1 MRRGKVNRKVE
12 MVENY
17 ESRVWRRNGKGKE
30 YRKGIR
36 NKENKR
42 KRMWKGE
49 QEGKES
55 DNRIIGRG
63 TP

>member
-1 MRRGKVNRKVE
+1 MKRKGKATGRRRGKVNREVE

-17 ESRVWRRNGKGKE
+17 ERRIWRHGKGKE

-42 KRMWKGE
+42 KRKWKGE
-49 QEGKES
+49 QEGKE
-55 DNRIIGRG
+55 
-63 TP
+63 